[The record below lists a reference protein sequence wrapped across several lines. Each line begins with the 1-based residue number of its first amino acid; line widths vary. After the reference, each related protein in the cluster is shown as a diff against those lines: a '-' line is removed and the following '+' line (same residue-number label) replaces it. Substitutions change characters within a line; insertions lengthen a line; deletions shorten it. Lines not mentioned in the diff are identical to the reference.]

1 MTCQSGF
8 PVNSIRERCSWIRC
22 DGIIL
27 RLAKALFF
35 LLLVSP
41 LSTNALLD
49 MITLTSTQGIW
60 PCLVSV
66 DVLTTMKAPE
76 IDVYNYALQGAFA
89 GGARALSRAVTF
101 PFDTVKTL
109 EQSDSGTYRDERPGS
124 LDWSEMWQECTDEET
139 GGLYYWNSATNET
152 TWEKPEDF
160 DDAAILSEEAS
171 DNYKEILLS
180 MGYTENLV
188 AIVLL
193 ECEGQTSF
201 DDIVSRLD
209 ELQKMDLGEEVTTQM
224 QDVEVLPSNGGESQT
239 VDFVRKF
246 IEEYEAFGGQAEHGE
261 KDVDLAQD
269 LITKLL
275 LPLDTGGARTL
286 F

>member
-109 EQSDSGTYRDERPGS
+109 EQSDSGTHRDEHLNTSKKLNYFKGVIPTTLTAIPANS
-124 LDWSEMWQECTDEET
+124 LFFIVYNSLSIYLVHYTSLCYGPIDTAREVANELATKLVISSIATLPQNAIKIPFELVKQV
-139 GGLYYWNSATNET
+139 GLITH
-152 TWEKPEDF
+152 
-160 DDAAILSEEAS
+160 
-171 DNYKEILLS
+171 
-180 MGYTENLV
+180 
-188 AIVLL
+188 
-193 ECEGQTSF
+193 
-201 DDIVSRLD
+201 
-209 ELQKMDLGEEVTTQM
+209 
-224 QDVEVLPSNGGESQT
+224 LPSTHLLVPFFYSPSL
-239 VDFVRKF
+239 
-246 IEEYEAFGGQAEHGE
+246 ICLHHP
-261 KDVDLAQD
+261 L
-269 LITKLL
+269 LITFLL
-275 LPLDTGGARTL
+275 IP
-286 F
+286 FP

>member
-1 MTCQSGF
+1 
-8 PVNSIRERCSWIRC
+8 
-22 DGIIL
+22 
-27 RLAKALFF
+27 
-35 LLLVSP
+35 
-41 LSTNALLD
+41 
-49 MITLTSTQGIW
+49 
-60 PCLVSV
+60 
-66 DVLTTMKAPE
+66 
-76 IDVYNYALQGAFA
+76 
-89 GGARALSRAVTF
+89 
-101 PFDTVKTL
+101 
-109 EQSDSGTYRDERPGS
+109 
-124 LDWSEMWQECTDEET
+124 MWQECTDEET